1 MNLIQ
6 KLNQFY
12 RIANMDIGGMSTK
25 VQHDRHGIMRGINRW
40 LFATSTA
47 GDYYNRMSLM
57 LAKMISEGSYNAH
70 SMKDNEL
77 VYDPTKDKRFEY
89 YFQNRDKHKNEKGE
103 FINAKGD
110 VKFNEQR
117 TRYNLLISEINKESE
132 ISGNKRLT
140 EADLVDKA
148 YSIKERNSIKAFS
161 DNMYGSYDKDTQNH
175 FNNTLVGIAMMQF
188 LTF

>member
-1 MNLIQ
+1 
-6 KLNQFY
+6 
-12 RIANMDIGGMSTK
+12 
-25 VQHDRHGIMRGINRW
+25 
-40 LFATSTA
+40 
-47 GDYYNRMSLM
+47 
-57 LAKMISEGSYNAH
+57 MISEGSYDAH

-132 ISGNKRLT
+132 VSGNKRLT

-175 FNNTLVGIAMMQF
+175 FNNTLAGIAMMQF